1 MVINI
6 GSLRVSDVVDFL
18 SAQQEARR
26 HGVPVIL
33 DPVDAS
39 FSPLRLETSRRLLE
53 QGVEA
58 VRDNYAENLFIAV
71 HHG

>member
-1 MVINI
+1 M
-6 GSLRVSDVVDFL
+6 
-18 SAQQEARR
+18 
-26 HGVPVIL
+26 PVIL

-39 FSPLRLETSRRLLE
+39 FTPLRLETSRRLLE